1 MASTL
6 AVAAPVR
13 FRFAEFVLSPRQRVL
28 SRNGAAIPLIPRYFD
43 LLLLLVSRRHEAVS
57 KQTIFDH
64 VWKDVV
70 VSDGALSQAVRT
82 LRRTL
87 GDDSREPRFI
97 RTVSRHGYQ
106 FVWPDVVEETDDG
119 HVTAVPSPAL
129 SHQSAEID
137 SLVDRLIAV
146 STADNASQDEARD
159 IAERLHTI
167 GTREAMARITSRPH
181 HAAAVA
187 MMRDA
192 RWSVPDA
199 GAVPLLRDAE
209 AVPAIA
215 AVVRLRI
222 AAVKQTIAQRWAS
235 AAASGALGGALA
247 GICGGTALAMSPASA
262 ARPQAALALAAIG
275 ALAGSVGAGGIA
287 AGLAA
292 AEVLA
297 RAHRGVALV
306 MFGALFGSATA
317 GVADLILR
325 ALLDSLFGLHL
336 FHANSAIDGLVIG
349 AAAGVGYALTTS
361 QPPGGGIAGPRGRRR
376 LTTVIVVG
384 ICCAAGAV
392 ALAWAGRP
400 LIGGLI
406 HDVARASRDAQLVLA
421 PLGRLIGEPDF
432 GPVSRVLLSAFE
444 GGIFGC
450 SLAWGFTRRPA
461 GSRA

>member
-1 MASTL
+1 MA
-6 AVAAPVR
+6 AAVR
-13 FRFAEFVLSPRQRVL
+13 FRFADFVLSPRQRVL
-28 SRNGAAIPLIPRYFD
+28 LRNGVPISLIPRYFD

-57 KQTIFDH
+57 KQAIFDH
-64 VWKDVV
+64 VWRDVV

-119 HVTAVPSPAL
+119 HVAIAAAPADSHPST
-129 SHQSAEID
+129 EIE
-137 SLVDRLIAV
+137 SLVDRLLVLAPV
-146 STADNASQDEARD
+146 GTAQEEARD
-159 IAERLHTI
+159 IAERLHAIDTH
-167 GTREAMARITSRPH
+167 EAMARITARRG

-187 MMRDA
+187 IMRDA
-192 RWSVPDA
+192 RWNVAGA
-199 GAVPLLRDAE
+199 GAVPLLRNAE

-222 AAVKQTIAQRWAS
+222 AAVKQTIARRWAS
-235 AAASGALGGALA
+235 AAASGALGGAVA
-247 GICGGTALAMSPASA
+247 GMVGGIALTMSPASSA
-262 ARPQAALALAAIG
+262 KPHAALALAAIG
-275 ALAGSVGAGGIA
+275 ALAGGVGAGGIA

-292 AEVLA
+292 AEVLS
-297 RAHRGVALV
+297 RAYRDVALV
-306 MFGALFGSATA
+306 LFGAIFGSVTA
-317 GVADLILR
+317 GIADVILR
-325 ALLDSLFGLHL
+325 ALLDSLFGLQL
-336 FHANSAIDGLVIG
+336 VHANSAIDGLVIG

-361 QPPGGGIAGPRGRRR
+361 QPPGGGIAAPRGGRR

-392 ALAWAGRP
+392 ALALMGRP
-400 LIGGLI
+400 LIGGLV

-432 GPVSRVLLSAFE
+432 GPISRVLLSAFE